1 MYWCLTSLRQGLTIA
16 SALRGSPLCPRGLVW
31 DSCPGPRP
39 LVTIP
44 RGLVLCTINWLSRM
58 RDGASMAEAVTSSTD
73 DFKVLAWRN
82 YVRRLEGKEA
92 LISTM
97 DNTWTGHWARD
108 LNCNLPELFLYS
120 KSDIYTSYRYGW
132 KYLSLYC
139 PNKTIS
145 LSCSRHLE
153 SEVIP
158 ARRDKALSLT
168 VKRWDKSPHVSHLRA
183 HRREYEQTIQQFLYQ
198 CCSLKHRNIETT

>member
-1 MYWCLTSLRQGLTIA
+1 
-16 SALRGSPLCPRGLVW
+16 
-31 DSCPGPRP
+31 
-39 LVTIP
+39 
-44 RGLVLCTINWLSRM
+44 
-58 RDGASMAEAVTSSTD
+58 MAEAVTSSTD

-132 KYLSLYC
+132 KYVSLHSL
-139 PNKTIS
+139 NKTPYLYIVPDTW
-145 LSCSRHLE
+145 R
-153 SEVIP
+153 
-158 ARRDKALSLT
+158 AR
-168 VKRWDKSPHVSHLRA
+168 
-183 HRREYEQTIQQFLYQ
+183 
-198 CCSLKHRNIETT
+198 